1 MQQQTVY
8 TISDQEA
15 DPAPSNLGKLE
26 KSFFYFLMARPVRG
40 LWDKSLATKKKEV
53 YLFFFYFV
61 PNLKFF
67 FFGGGE

>member
-40 LWDKSLATKKKEV
+40 LWDKSLATKKKRA
-53 YLFFFYFV
+53 LFFFFILF
-61 PNLKFF
+61 PI
-67 FFGGGE
+67 